1 MGHPEKPLDQ
11 LIEINPQVKL
21 EKGVAYPFIPMEEI
35 SPGRR
40 YVKEKSYRVAGGGA
54 KFCHG
59 DTLFARIT
67 PCLENGKIAQYVST
81 PSQIAFGSTEYWVF
95 RSRKGIS
102 DPAYVFYLANSEII
116 RKPAEKSMV
125 GASGRQRADIK
136 AVENVSVPAPTL
148 PIQRRIASIL
158 SAYDDLIE
166 NNTRRIAILEEMAR
180 RIYEEWFVHFR
191 FPGHEKV
198 KMVDSELGK
207 IPEGWKVKKVD
218 DTFEILGGGTPSK
231 KEISYWADGTINWY
245 SPTDL
250 TRSGRTFMES
260 STEKIT
266 GLGLA
271 KSSAKLFPPF
281 SIMMTSRATIGV
293 IAINTTAAST
303 NQGFITCIPNDKFPP
318 YLLFHW
324 LKQNVGIFE
333 SLGTGATFKEII
345 KGVFRQIKLP
355 IPSEKIVDMFQQTV
369 SPMMEQIL
377 CFERKNAN
385 LRATRDFLLP
395 KLISGE
401 IDVAKLPEPEEAAA

>member
-191 FPGHEKV
+191 FPSHEKV
-198 KMVDSELGK
+198 KMVNSELGK
-207 IPEGWKVKKVD
+207 IPEGWKIQTLGEYAFITMGQSPKSEFYNQDGNGLPFHQGVTDFGRHFPIHRMYCTAQARIAEYGDILMSVRAPVGRINLAHSKMVIGRGLCAMRSKSGKQRFLLHLLLEKFREEDSMGNGAIFKAV
-218 DTFEILGGGTPSK
+218 TKEEVYGICFPLPLLNLLNHFETVVEPF
-231 KEISYWADGTINWY
+231 W
-245 SPTDL
+245 
-250 TRSGRTFMES
+250 
-260 STEKIT
+260 EKIENLT
-266 GLGLA
+266 
-271 KSSAKLFPPF
+271 KK
-281 SIMMTSRATIGV
+281 
-293 IAINTTAAST
+293 NT
-303 NQGFITCIPNDKFPP
+303 
-318 YLLFHW
+318 
-324 LKQNVGIFE
+324 
-333 SLGTGATFKEII
+333 
-345 KGVFRQIKLP
+345 
-355 IPSEKIVDMFQQTV
+355 
-369 SPMMEQIL
+369 
-377 CFERKNAN
+377 N
-385 LRATRDFLLP
+385 LRTTRDFLLP

-401 IDVAKLPEPEEAAA
+401 IDVSKLPEPDEAAA

>member
-1 MGHPEKPLDQ
+1 MSHPEKPLDQ
-11 LIEINPQVKL
+11 LVEINPQVKL

-40 YVKEKSYRVAGGGA
+40 YVKAKSYRVAGGGA

-136 AVENVSVPAPTL
+136 AVENVSVPAPPL

-180 RIYEEWFVHFR
+180 RIYEEWFVKFK

-207 IPEGWKVKKVD
+207 IPEGWKVRLLGDLASDIRQSIQPNMVDPETPYVGLEHIPRRSIALSEWGKATDVQSTKIIFQERDILFGKIRPYFHKVAVAPIGGVTSSD
-218 DTFEILGGGTPSK
+218 SIVIRTLNQDFYPIVLATVSSDAFVAHATQTSNGTKMPRANWNVLTQYPIAIPPNPLLGGFNS
-231 KEISYWADGTINWY
+231 
-245 SPTDL
+245 
-250 TRSGRTFMES
+250 
-260 STEKIT
+260 
-266 GLGLA
+266 
-271 KSSAKLFPPF
+271 
-281 SIMMTSRATIGV
+281 
-293 IAINTTAAST
+293 
-303 NQGFITCIPNDKFPP
+303 FITNVVTAVKNFT
-318 YLLFHW
+318 
-324 LKQNVGIFE
+324 LKN
-333 SLGTGATFKEII
+333 
-345 KGVFRQIKLP
+345 R
-355 IPSEKIVDMFQQTV
+355 
-369 SPMMEQIL
+369 
-377 CFERKNAN
+377 N
-385 LRATRDFLLP
+385 LHTTRDFLLP

-401 IDVAKLPEPEEAAA
+401 IDVSKLPEPEEAAA

>member
-1 MGHPEKPLDQ
+1 MNWRETILGNEIDFFNGKSIKPGQIGQYPAYGSNGIIGGSDEWKYENA
-11 LIEINPQVKL
+11 IIIGRV
-21 EKGVAYPFIPMEEI
+21 GAYCGSVAYCPRKFWASDNTIVSKPKNHFSSVIFYYYLLHHLELNK
-35 SPGRR
+35 
-40 YVKEKSYRVAGGGA
+40 YAGGA
-54 KFCHG
+54 
-59 DTLFARIT
+59 
-67 PCLENGKIAQYVST
+67 AQPLVT
-81 PSQIAFGSTEYWVF
+81 QTVL
-95 RSRKGIS
+95 K
-102 DPAYVFYLANSEII
+102 
-116 RKPAEKSMV
+116 
-125 GASGRQRADIK
+125 Q
-136 AVENVSVPAPTL
+136 VSVRIPDVET
-148 PIQRRIASIL
+148 QRRIASIL

-180 RIYEEWFVHFR
+180 RIYEEWFVKFK

-207 IPEGWKVKKVD
+207 IPEGWEVKTVD
-218 DTFEILGGGTPSK
+218 ETFEILGGGTPSK
-231 KEISYWADGTINWY
+231 KEASYWDDGTINWY

-260 STEKIT
+260 SAEKIT

-271 KSSAKLFPPF
+271 KSAAKLFPPF

-293 IAINTTAAST
+293 IAINTNAAST
-303 NQGFITCIPNDKFPP
+303 NQGFITCIPNDKFPI

-324 LKQNVGIFE
+324 LKQNVSIFE

-385 LRATRDFLLP
+385 LRTTRDFLLP

-401 IDVAKLPEPEEAAA
+401 IDVSKLPEPEEAAA